1 MCGRRRHGYGQGGGV
16 RRWRHQDFGCWR
28 VGLVA
33 SMPRVDCPE
42 CGVVVARVPWAE
54 PGSRFTRDFEAECA
68 WLMGVAN
75 RKTVSGFLHVAWR
88 AAGDIARRVADR
100 LRTAMP
106 SPFDGLTAIGV
117 DGTSHRKGH
126 TYITVVVGH
135 ERHRVVWAHD
145 GYGGDVFDL
154 FFRRLAEERKA
165 SIRVVAG
172 DGARWIDSCVAAH
185 CPNAERVLDGFH
197 IVSWMTGALDQVRR
211 RLWHQARRA
220 GNEEVTKRMRGV
232 KHAVLKKPDD
242 PTDRQN
248 DALGAIRNT
257 DPKGRL
263 YRAWQLKEL
272 LRTLLRHPPRPGA
285 RRTRPLGVPGLAQ
298 PHTRDR
304 RTLRKD
310 PTPTPRHPQDHPAG
324 LPQRQT
330 RSIRQPDQGRHPHG
344 LRLPPRRQPHRPDH
358 APMRRTRHA
367 PTTTRNLTHE
377 NSRSLRY
384 YEYTLYRASVTVM
397 PDAWRSTEFHVGA
410 KDCRWMTLDEMLAD
424 PGINKINHD
433 VVAMVRDNL

>member
-1 MCGRRRHGYGQGGGV
+1 M

-172 DGARWIDSCVAAH
+172 DGAR
-185 CPNAERVLDGFH
+185 
-197 IVSWMTGALDQVRR
+197 ALDRLMRR
-211 RLWHQARRA
+211 RALPERRTRARRVPHRLLDDRRARPGPQTPVEPGETRRQRGGDQAHARRQARRP
-220 GNEEVTKRMRGV
+220 EEPGR
-232 KHAVLKKPDD
+232 PDR
-242 PTDRQN
+242 PAERRARRHQEHGPEGP
-248 DALGAIRNT
+248 AL
-257 DPKGRL
+257 PRL
-263 YRAWQLKEL
+263 AAKEL
-272 LRTLLRHPPRPGA
+272 LRTLLRHPLDQARGELDHWVFRASRSRIPEIVELSEKIRRRRPDILRTIRPGYPNA
-285 RRTRPLGVPGLAQ
+285 RLEASDNRIKAAIRMAYGFHHVDNLIALTMLRCGGLDM
-298 PHTRDR
+298 H
-304 RTLRKD
+304 
-310 PTPTPRHPQDHPAG
+310 
-324 LPQRQT
+324 LPQPA
-330 RSIRQPDQGRHPHG
+330 I
-344 LRLPPRRQPHRPDH
+344 
-358 APMRRTRHA
+358 
-367 PTTTRNLTHE
+367 
-377 NSRSLRY
+377 
-384 YEYTLYRASVTVM
+384 
-397 PDAWRSTEFHVGA
+397 
-410 KDCRWMTLDEMLAD
+410 
-424 PGINKINHD
+424 
-433 VVAMVRDNL
+433 

>member
-1 MCGRRRHGYGQGGGV
+1 MADGRRE
-16 RRWRHQDFGCWR
+16 
-28 VGLVA
+28 
-33 SMPRVDCPE
+33 PE
-42 CGVVVARVPWAE
+42 DRQ
-54 PGSRFTRDFEAECA
+54 R
-68 WLMGVAN
+68 
-75 RKTVSGFLHVAWR
+75 FLHVAWR

-211 RLWHQARRA
+211 RLWNQARRA
-220 GNEEVTKRMRGV
+220 DDEEVTKRMRGA
-232 KHAVLKKPDD
+232 KYAVLKNPDD

-248 DALGAIRNT
+248 DALGAIGNT

-272 LRTLLRHPPRPGA
+272 LRILLRHPLDQA
-285 RRTRPLGVPGLAQ
+285 RGEL
-298 PHTRDR
+298 
-304 RTLRKD
+304 
-310 PTPTPRHPQDHPAG
+310 DHWVFRA
-324 LPQRQT
+324 
-330 RSIRQPDQGRHPHG
+330 
-344 LRLPPRRQPHRPDH
+344 
-358 APMRRTRHA
+358 
-367 PTTTRNLTHE
+367 
-377 NSRSLRY
+377 SRSRIPEIVELSR
-384 YEYTLYRASVTVM
+384 
-397 PDAWRSTEFHVGA
+397 
-410 KDCRWMTLDEMLAD
+410 
-424 PGINKINHD
+424 KI
-433 VVAMVRDNL
+433 RR

>member
-1 MCGRRRHGYGQGGGV
+1 MADGRRE
-16 RRWRHQDFGCWR
+16 
-28 VGLVA
+28 
-33 SMPRVDCPE
+33 PE
-42 CGVVVARVPWAE
+42 DRQ
-54 PGSRFTRDFEAECA
+54 R
-68 WLMGVAN
+68 
-75 RKTVSGFLHVAWR
+75 FLHVAWR

-135 ERHRVVWAHD
+135 ERHRVAWAHD

-211 RLWHQARRA
+211 RLWNQARRA
-220 GNEEVTKRMRGV
+220 GDEEVTKRMRGA
-232 KHAVLKKPDD
+232 KYAVLQNPDD

-248 DALGAIRNT
+248 DALGAIGNT

-272 LRTLLRHPPRPGA
+272 LCILLRPPST
-285 RRTRPLGVPGLAQ
+285 RRAANSTTGCSGPRAAAYPRSSNSPERSDADAPTSSGPSNSA
-298 PHTRDR
+298 
-304 RTLRKD
+304 
-310 PTPTPRHPQDHPAG
+310 TPTPG
-324 LPQRQT
+324 
-330 RSIRQPDQGRHPHG
+330 S
-344 LRLPPRRQPHRPDH
+344 RR
-358 APMRRTRHA
+358 
-367 PTTTRNLTHE
+367 PTTG
-377 NSRSLRY
+377 SRPPSAWP
-384 YEYTLYRASVTVM
+384 TASTT
-397 PDAWRSTEFHVGA
+397 ST
-410 KDCRWMTLDEMLAD
+410 TSS
-424 PGINKINHD
+424 P
-433 VVAMVRDNL
+433 

>member
-1 MCGRRRHGYGQGGGV
+1 MNSIFNQLLNVKGTVVEDARIVDSPLRSVPVLEIRVRPRKGMLKCSRCGRRRRGYDRGGGV

-28 VGLVA
+28 VELVA

-68 WLMGVAN
+68 WLMGVASQ
-75 RKTVSGFLHVAWR
+75 KTVSGFLHVAWR
-88 AAGDIARRVADR
+88 TAGDIARRVTDR
-100 LRTAMP
+100 LRADMP

-117 DGTSHRKGH
+117 DETSHRKGH

-197 IVSWMTGALDQVRR
+197 IVSWMIGALDQVRR
-211 RLWHQARRA
+211 RLWNQARRA
-220 GNEEVTKRMRGV
+220 GDEGATKRMRGA
-232 KHAVLKKPDD
+232 KYAVLKNSGDL
-242 PTDRQN
+242 TDRQN
-248 DALGAIRNT
+248 DALGAIGNT

-272 LRTLLRHPPRPGA
+272 LRILLRHPLDQA
-285 RRTRPLGVPGLAQ
+285 RGEL
-298 PHTRDR
+298 
-304 RTLRKD
+304 
-310 PTPTPRHPQDHPAG
+310 DHWVFWA
-324 LPQRQT
+324 
-330 RSIRQPDQGRHPHG
+330 
-344 LRLPPRRQPHRPDH
+344 
-358 APMRRTRHA
+358 
-367 PTTTRNLTHE
+367 
-377 NSRSLRY
+377 SRSRIPEIVELSR
-384 YEYTLYRASVTVM
+384 
-397 PDAWRSTEFHVGA
+397 
-410 KDCRWMTLDEMLAD
+410 
-424 PGINKINHD
+424 KIQ
-433 VVAMVRDNL
+433 R

>member
-211 RLWHQARRA
+211 RLWNQARRA

-263 YRAWQLKEL
+263 YRAWQ
-272 LRTLLRHPPRPGA
+272 PRNSCAPCSDTPST
-285 RRTRPLGVPGLAQ
+285 RRAANSTTGCSGPRAAAYPRSSNSPKRSDADAPTSSGPSGRA
-298 PHTRDR
+298 
-304 RTLRKD
+304 
-310 PTPTPRHPQDHPAG
+310 TPTPDSKH
-324 LPQRQT
+324 
-330 RSIRQPDQGRHPHG
+330 
-344 LRLPPRRQPHRPDH
+344 
-358 APMRRTRHA
+358 
-367 PTTTRNLTHE
+367 PTTG
-377 NSRSLRY
+377 SRPPSAWP
-384 YEYTLYRASVTVM
+384 TASTT
-397 PDAWRSTEFHVGA
+397 ST
-410 KDCRWMTLDEMLAD
+410 TSS
-424 PGINKINHD
+424 P
-433 VVAMVRDNL
+433 